1 MDVVGVELPRPLET
15 LPLHVRSCIA
25 PHGVVA
31 RPICIGGCLSQIEP
45 MAKLSSCLE
54 PCSSYSLSFR
64 FVAFRSTFS
73 FLSQLLTHE
82 FMHLVKMINSF
93 LTLLVPLSSLLLALK
108 RLSNHDLELIGS
120 LILNLLEHTRKSTIQ
135 LFLSQPRGIDMVC

>member
-1 MDVVGVELPRPLET
+1 MDVVRTELSRSLEPL
-15 LPLHVRSCIA
+15 PGHVSSRTA
-25 PHGVVA
+25 PHGVVS
-31 RPICIGGCLSQIEP
+31 RPVRIGCRLAQVES

-54 PCSSYSLSFR
+54 SSSSDLLSFR
-64 FVAFRSTFS
+64 FIAFRSTFS

-93 LTLLVPLSSLLLALK
+93 LTLLLPLSLLLALE

-120 LILNLLEHTRKSTIQ
+120 LILNLLEHTRKSTVQ
-135 LFLSQPRGIDMVC
+135 FLLSDPRGIDMVC